1 MDWRRF
7 LKKLE
12 VTLRTVVF
20 STYHIEVEDDYEP
33 KNGDQ
38 ILEDWFSYGND
49 DHELVESDIN
59 DESVEDWSMS

>member
-1 MDWRRF
+1 VKQ
-7 LKKLE
+7 LT

-20 STYHIEVEDDYEP
+20 STYQIEVEDDYEP
-33 KNGDQ
+33 KDENQ
-38 ILEDWFSYGND
+38 ILEDWFLYGND

>member
-1 MDWRRF
+1 

-20 STYHIEVEDDYEP
+20 TTYHIEVEDDYKP

>member
-20 STYHIEVEDDYEP
+20 STYHIEVEDDYVP